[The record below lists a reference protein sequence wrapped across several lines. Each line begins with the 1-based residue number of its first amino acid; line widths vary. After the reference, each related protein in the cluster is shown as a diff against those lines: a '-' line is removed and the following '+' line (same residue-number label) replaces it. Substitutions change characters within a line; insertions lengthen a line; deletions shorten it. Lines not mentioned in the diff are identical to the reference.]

1 MAGPLFFRTHNV
13 LRPNRGTRGIMN
25 SARTILHVSALS
37 ALLIV
42 GACTVVPT
50 SGPAGH
56 DIREGQADPKSLR
69 YAYVEVTP
77 RVVDILATNAPR
89 LSTAFRDRGGPSVLR
104 FGIGDVVTVTL
115 FESAAGG
122 LFIPI
127 EAAARPGNFI
137 TLPPQA
143 VDNQGNISVPYAG
156 AIRAQ
161 GRTAAEVQAAIVA
174 ALKDR
179 ALEPQAVVALTEQRT
194 SFINV
199 LGEPVGSV
207 RFPASAAG
215 DRILDAITRAGLRT
229 PGHDLW
235 VMLERNGRREI
246 VPFGALIY
254 EPENNIYVR
263 PRDTIFVYSE
273 PQTFLAFGATG
284 SQAASSGGNN
294 RQFTFG
300 AWRISLAEAIAK
312 AGGLADAQ
320 ADPASVFLYRGETR
334 EVAQLLGID
343 CRPYPGPIIPVIYNL
358 NLRDPAGFFL
368 GTKFQ
373 MRNKDVI
380 YASNAIS
387 VDSTKFLN
395 YLHTIIATAQD
406 PVLAATNV
414 YILRN
419 TIAAATSTVAVPI
432 GSTAGTVIPP
442 P

>member
-1 MAGPLFFRTHNV
+1 VNRAPNI
-13 LRPNRGTRGIMN
+13 LR
-25 SARTILHVSALS
+25 ASALG
-37 ALLIV
+37 AMLIV
-42 GACTVVPT
+42 GACTIVPT

-56 DIREGQADPKSLR
+56 DVRVGQADPESLP
-69 YAYVEVTP
+69 YAYVQITP
-77 RVVDILATNAPR
+77 KVVDILATNAPR
-89 LSTAFRDRGGPSVLR
+89 LSTTFRDRGGPTVIR
-104 FGIGDVVTVTL
+104 FGIGDIVTVTL

-122 LFIPI
+122 LFIPL
-127 EAAARPGNFI
+127 EAAARPGNFV

-143 VDNQGNISVPYAG
+143 VDTQGNISVPYAG

-161 GRTAAEVQAAIVA
+161 GRTAAEVQAAIVD

-199 LGEPVGSV
+199 LGEPVGSI
-207 RFPASAAG
+207 RFPASASG
-215 DRILDAITRAGLRT
+215 ERVLDAMTRAGLKS

-235 VMLERNGRREI
+235 VMLERHGRRET
-246 VPFGALIY
+246 VPFGALVY
-254 EPENNIYVR
+254 EPANNIYVR
-263 PRDTIFVYSE
+263 PGDTIFIYKE

-284 SQAASSGGNN
+284 TQAGTLTGNN
-294 RQFTFG
+294 RQFNFD
-300 AWRISLAEAIAK
+300 AWRISLAEGIAK
-312 AGGLADAQ
+312 AGGLVDAQ

-387 VDSTKFLN
+387 VDSSKFLT
-395 YLHTIIATAQD
+395 YLRLIIATAQD
-406 PVLAATNV
+406 PVLFATNA

-419 TIAAATSTVAVPI
+419 TIGAATTTVAIPV
-432 GSTAGTVIPP
+432 GSSAGAVIP
-442 P
+442 

>member
-1 MAGPLFFRTHNV
+1 ML
-13 LRPNRGTRGIMN
+13 M
-25 SARTILHVSALS
+25 
-37 ALLIV
+37 V

-56 DIREGQADPKSLR
+56 DIREGQVDPKSLP

-77 RVVDILATNAPR
+77 RILDILATNTPR
-89 LSTAFRDRGGPSVLR
+89 LFTTFKERGGPSIIR
-104 FGIGDVVTVTL
+104 FGIGDIVTVTL

-122 LFIPI
+122 LFIPL

-161 GRTAAEVQAAIVA
+161 GRTAVEVQAAIVA

-179 ALEPQAVVALTEQRT
+179 ALEPQAVVALADQRAT
-194 SFINV
+194 SITV
-199 LGEPVGSV
+199 LGDGVGSI
-207 RFPASAAG
+207 RFPASASG
-215 DRILDAITRAGLRT
+215 ERILDAIARAGLRS

-235 VMLERNGRREI
+235 VMLERNGRRET

-254 EPENNIYVR
+254 EPQNNIYVR
-263 PRDTIFVYSE
+263 PRDTIFIYNE
-273 PQTFLAFGATG
+273 PQTYLAFGATG
-284 SQAASSGGNN
+284 SQAASQGGNN
-294 RQFTFG
+294 RLFAFNT
-300 AWRISLAEAIAK
+300 WRISLAEGIAK
-312 AGGLADAQ
+312 AGGLADTQ
-320 ADPASVFLYRGETR
+320 ADPASIFLYRGETR

-343 CRPYPGPIIPVIYNL
+343 CTPYPGPIIPVIYNL

-368 GTKFQ
+368 ASKFE

-380 YASNAIS
+380 YASNALS
-387 VDSTKFLN
+387 VDSSKLLA
-395 YLHTIIATAQD
+395 YLRLIIGTAQD
-406 PVLAATNV
+406 PVLAATNT

-419 TIAAATSTVAVPI
+419 TIAAAATTVAIPLGSSAGVVVP
-432 GSTAGTVIPP
+432 AP
-442 P
+442 

>member
-1 MAGPLFFRTHNV
+1 VNRAPNI
-13 LRPNRGTRGIMN
+13 LR
-25 SARTILHVSALS
+25 ASALG
-37 ALLIV
+37 AMLMV

-50 SGPAGH
+50 SGPAGY
-56 DIREGQADPKSLR
+56 DIREGQTDPKSLP

-77 RVVDILATNAPR
+77 RVVDILATNTPR
-89 LSTAFRDRGGPSVLR
+89 LSTAFKDRGGPSVIR
-104 FGIGDVVTVTL
+104 FGIGDIVTVTL

-122 LFIPI
+122 LFIPA
-127 EAAARPGNFI
+127 EAAARPGNFVI
-137 TLPPQA
+137 LPPQA

-161 GRTAAEVQAAIVA
+161 GRTAAEVQAAIVD

-199 LGEPVGSV
+199 LGEPVGSI

-215 DRILDAITRAGLRT
+215 ERILDAITRAGLKS
-229 PGHDLW
+229 PGFDLW
-235 VMLERNGRREI
+235 VMLERNRRREI

-254 EPENNIYVR
+254 EPQNNIYVR
-263 PRDTIFVYSE
+263 PGDTIFIYSE

-284 SQAASSGGNN
+284 SQAASTGGNN
-294 RQFTFG
+294 RQFPFG
-300 AWRISLAEAIAK
+300 AWRVSLAEGLGK
-312 AGGLADAQ
+312 AGALADLQ
-320 ADPASVFLYRGETR
+320 ADPASIFLYRGETR

-368 GTKFQ
+368 ATKFQ
-373 MRNKDVI
+373 MRNKDII
-380 YASNAIS
+380 YVANAIA
-387 VDSTKFLN
+387 VDTTKFMS
-395 YLHTIIATAQD
+395 YLRVIIGTTQD

-414 YILRN
+414 YALRN
-419 TIAAATSTVAVPI
+419 IIASGVSSTAVLTGGTIAPVTTP
-432 GSTAGTVIPP
+432 
-442 P
+442 

>member
-1 MAGPLFFRTHNV
+1 ML
-13 LRPNRGTRGIMN
+13 M
-25 SARTILHVSALS
+25 
-37 ALLIV
+37 V

-56 DIREGQADPKSLR
+56 DIREGQADPKSLP

-77 RVVDILATNAPR
+77 RVVDILATNTPR
-89 LSTAFRDRGGPSVLR
+89 LSTTFKDRGGPGVIR
-104 FGIGDVVTVTL
+104 FGIGDIVTVTL

-122 LFIPI
+122 LFIPL

-161 GRTAAEVQAAIVA
+161 GRTAAEVQAAIIA

-199 LGEPVGSV
+199 LGEPVGSI

-215 DRILDAITRAGLRT
+215 ERILDAITRAGLKS

-235 VMLERNGRREI
+235 VMLERQGRREI

-254 EPENNIYVR
+254 EPQNNVYVR
-263 PRDTIFVYSE
+263 PGDTIFIYNE

-284 SQAASSGGNN
+284 GATGGAVGGVGTTAVVAGA
-294 RQFTFG
+294 RQFSFG
-300 AWRISLAEAIAK
+300 AWRISLAEGVAK
-312 AGGLADAQ
+312 AGGVADAQ
-320 ADPASVFLYRGETR
+320 ADPASIFLYRGETR

-368 GTKFQ
+368 ASKFQ
-373 MRNKDVI
+373 MRNKDVL
-380 YASNAIS
+380 YVANAIA
-387 VDSTKFLN
+387 VDSTKLMI
-395 YLHTIIATAQD
+395 YLRTIIGTAQD

-414 YILRN
+414 YALRN
-419 TIAAATSTVAVPI
+419 IIASGASSTAVLTGGTIAPVTIRP
-432 GSTAGTVIPP
+432 
-442 P
+442 

>member
-1 MAGPLFFRTHNV
+1 MTRASNI
-13 LRPNRGTRGIMN
+13 LR
-25 SARTILHVSALS
+25 ASALG
-37 ALLIV
+37 AMLMV

-56 DIREGQADPKSLR
+56 DIREGQVDPKSLP

-77 RVVDILATNAPR
+77 RIVDILATNAPR
-89 LSTAFRDRGGPSVLR
+89 LSTAFRDRGGPSVIR
-104 FGIGDVVTVTL
+104 FGIGDIVTVTL

-122 LFIPI
+122 LFIPL

-161 GRTAAEVQAAIVA
+161 GRTAAEVQAAIVD

-179 ALEPQAVVALTEQRT
+179 ALEPQAVITLTDQRAT
-194 SFINV
+194 SITV
-199 LGEPVGSV
+199 LGDGVGSI
-207 RFPASAAG
+207 RFPASASG
-215 DRILDAITRAGLRT
+215 ERILDAIARAGLKS

-235 VMLERNGRREI
+235 VMLERNGRRET

-254 EPENNIYVR
+254 EPQNNIYVR
-263 PRDTIFVYSE
+263 PRDTIFIYTE
-273 PQTFLAFGATG
+273 PQTFLGFGATG
-284 SQAASSGGNN
+284 SQAASAGGNN
-294 RQFTFG
+294 RQFAFG
-300 AWRISLAEAIAK
+300 AWRVSLAEGMAK
-312 AGGLADAQ
+312 AGGLADTQ
-320 ADPASVFLYRGETR
+320 ADPASIFLYRGETR

-368 GTKFQ
+368 ATKFQ

-380 YASNAIS
+380 YASNALS
-387 VDSTKFLN
+387 VDSSKFLN
-395 YLHTIIATAQD
+395 YVRLIIGTAQD

-419 TIAAATSTVAVPI
+419 TIGAATSVVAVPV
-432 GSTAGTVIPP
+432 GSSAGTVIPP